1 MTENRAF
8 ILDIVGGCL
17 VTWGSVLLLDAVGA
31 AEKFQLVAG
40 MLGIVVFS
48 FLIGVIGDHYR
59 RKAIAEGR
67 DPDDRFK

>member
-1 MTENRAF
+1 MTETKAF
-8 ILDIVGGCL
+8 ILDGVIGIA
-17 VTWGSVLLLDAVGA
+17 VTCGVVNLLDAIGA

-59 RKAIAEGR
+59 RKAIAEGK
-67 DPDDRFK
+67 DPDDRFR

>member
-1 MTENRAF
+1 MTENKAF
-8 ILDIVGGCL
+8 ILDGVIGVV
-17 VTWGSVLLLDAVGA
+17 VTCGVVNLLDAIGA

-48 FLIGVIGDHYR
+48 FLVGVIGDHYR
-59 RKAIAEGR
+59 RKAIAEGK

>member
-1 MTENRAF
+1 MTENKWM
-8 ILDIVGGCL
+8 ILDVVGGCL
-17 VTWGSVLLLDAVGA
+17 VTWGSVFLLDAVGA

-48 FLIGVIGDHYR
+48 FLIGVIGSHYHD
-59 RKAIAEGR
+59 KAVAEGK

>member
-1 MTENRAF
+1 MTENKAF
-8 ILDIVGGCL
+8 ILDIVVGCL
-17 VTWGSVLLLDAVGA
+17 VTWGSVFLLDAIGA

-59 RKAIAEGR
+59 RKAIAEGK

>member
-1 MTENRAF
+1 MTENKAF
-8 ILDIVGGCL
+8 ILDAVVGIV
-17 VTWGSVLLLDAVGA
+17 VTVGAVNLLDAIGA

-48 FLIGVIGDHYR
+48 FLVGVIGDHYR
-59 RKAIAEGR
+59 RKAIAEGK